1 VTEAVGNADIGER
14 DRARRRYAAHAGL
27 IAAVLLVVGY
37 VLAKQPGGTLGVV
50 AFGYGLGVAV
60 AAVFLALG
68 WEPRRRK

>member
-1 VTEAVGNADIGER
+1 MPTSGS
-14 DRARRRYAAHAGL
+14 DRARRRYAAQAGL

-37 VLAKQPGGTLGVV
+37 ILAKQPGGTHDLGVI

-68 WEPRRRK
+68 WEPRRRRK